1 MMRFSAIAFLLMLA
15 LLGLTAGIGCTGSS
29 MAPARFAI
37 TGIPGGDDSQMQ
49 MIPGGPPGGGGLR
62 PGVPGGGTGSSDVT
76 AAPGAATTI
85 DPKIKDALAG
95 VRDYEVTY
103 DTSKSRDEL
112 TPPELKDLGVTY
124 AGEESP
130 VAKRTEALR
139 NLDLVTTLA
148 DRYKI
153 VSDEFSAKT
162 DKDFSPDNPDT
173 TLNYYQPRTDPFS
186 IPDSIPRELRP
197 QVEGTGLEGTVD
209 PDLLDQL
216 ISAQYTAN
224 LRYIPIS
231 IVGVME
237 NGPYRGCIYTIG
249 GGGRSMFIQE
259 GDTPQC
265 WGNFSVYAAQI
276 SEDYVVF
283 ILTGYYDRRCNYP
296 ATNGVVRSFH
306 IRR

>member
-1 MMRFSAIAFLLMLA
+1 MMRFPAIAFLLMLA
-15 LLGLTAGIGCTGSS
+15 LLGLTAGIACTGST

-49 MIPGGPPGGGGLR
+49 QIPGAPPGGPGGLV
-62 PGVPGGGTGSSDVT
+62 PGAPGGGTGSSDVT
-76 AAPGAATTI
+76 AAPGAAATT
-85 DPKIKDALAG
+85 DPKIKDALNG

-103 DTSKSRDEL
+103 DANKSRDEL

-139 NLDLVTTLA
+139 GLNLVTTLA

-153 VSDEFSAKT
+153 VSDEFSAQS
-162 DKDFSPDNPDT
+162 DKDFSPDDPDT
-173 TLNYYQPRTDPFS
+173 TLNYYQPRLDPFS
-186 IPDSIPRELRP
+186 IPDSIPRELQP

-249 GGGRSMFIQE
+249 GGGQSMFIQE
-259 GDTPQC
+259 GDTQC
-265 WGNFSVYAAQI
+265 LGNFSVTASQI

-283 ILTGYYDRRCNYP
+283 ILTGYYDRGCNYP
-296 ATNGVVRSFH
+296 ATSGVVRSFH